1 MSRLGCVAIGML
13 LVGALPS
20 SAGAAEVTRVAT
32 AGEKENPFDLVLSV
46 RWDRLSETSTINRET
61 AVAPSA
67 GAPFGRLDTTPQF
80 RYSRTRNAVVP
91 RIAFGIYEGLELHA
105 EAPYVLADDRSYK
118 GAKVNGTPASNLPG
132 SVAQNRVDAMNQPCT
147 TGGGICPIFPEGE
160 VFHGG
165 QLGDVKAGFA
175 WAILDDA
182 KDDTTSSWVVGLDV
196 TFPSAKKYDPAAG
209 RGAETWLSPY
219 IVPAEV
225 GPFGEKIWRY
235 ELSTALSRR
244 YGPIDP
250 YVRLHVT
257 ATRPSSSTYSN
268 CDAAAVASAATP
280 VAQMTLASVANCAS
294 STWKDEAGA
303 RLPWLAGGVFGV
315 ELVPYDNPEK
325 LQKVALD
332 LSGSVEYTSDQR
344 FFNPLTDVTG
354 KLMWTQAH
362 YTVGGRAALRLR
374 ASRFVTFLGAASY
387 VRETDH
393 FVSGESLGKAGVD
406 AGTND
411 VTGQTAN
418 PLLNPN
424 FDWRYDAPGRR
435 FRVTDSGVFTVTFLA
450 SLGF

>member
-1 MSRLGCVAIGML
+1 MSRLGCVAIGL
-13 LVGALPS
+13 LLFGALPS
-20 SAGAAEVTRVAT
+20 AARAAEVTRVAT
-32 AGEKENPFDLVLSV
+32 AGEKENPFDLALSV
-46 RWDRLSETSTINRET
+46 RWDRLSETATINRET
-61 AVAPSA
+61 AIAASS
-67 GAPFGRLDTTPQF
+67 GSPFGRLDTTPQF
-80 RYSRTRNAVVP
+80 RYARTRNAIVP
-91 RIAFGIYEGLELHA
+91 RVAFGIYEGLELHA

-118 GAKVNGTPASNLPG
+118 DAKVNGTPASALPG
-132 SVAQNRVDAMNQPCT
+132 SVALNKVDAMNRACNT
-147 TGGGICPIFPEGE
+147 TDGFCPIFPAGE

-165 QLGDVKAGFA
+165 KLGDVKAGFA

-209 RGAETWLSPY
+209 RGNGTWLSPY
-219 IVPAEV
+219 TVPAEV

-244 YGPIDP
+244 YGAIDP

-268 CDAAAVASAATP
+268 CDAAAVASAETI
-280 VAQMTLASVANCAS
+280 AQMTAASVANCTS

-362 YTVGGRAALRLR
+362 YTLGGRAALRMR

-406 AGTND
+406 AVGND
-411 VTGQTAN
+411 VSGAGAN

-424 FDWRYDAPGRR
+424 FDWRYDAAGRR
-435 FRVTDSGVFTVTFLA
+435 LRVTDSGVFTVTFAA